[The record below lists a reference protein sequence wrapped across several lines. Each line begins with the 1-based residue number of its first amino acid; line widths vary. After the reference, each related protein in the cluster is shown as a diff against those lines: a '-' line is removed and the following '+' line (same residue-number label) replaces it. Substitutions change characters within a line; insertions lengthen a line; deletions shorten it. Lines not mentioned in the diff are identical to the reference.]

1 MCDMREQSSVNGI
14 GDEGTNMTQ
23 GSSVMTRSKPVQ
35 MYSVLRGRWLTAS
48 AHTRHACRMVFPL
61 LTVQRRGS

>member
-1 MCDMREQSSVNGI
+1 
-14 GDEGTNMTQ
+14 MTQ

-48 AHTRHACRMVFPL
+48 AHTRHACRMGFPL
-61 LTVQRRGS
+61 LTVQRRCS